1 MEFFLDNWIIIMFF
15 SGVSF
20 LTGAFFAI
28 QEHRFIKTK
37 TDIIMS
43 KIGWSFLIP
52 IGVISCI
59 FSIFCFMLN
68 VILERI

>member
-15 SGVSF
+15 SGVTF

-28 QEHRFIKTK
+28 QEHKLIKTK
-37 TDIIMS
+37 TDIIIS
-43 KIGWSFLIP
+43 KIGWHWLIP

-59 FSIFCFMLN
+59 FSIICFLLN
-68 VILERI
+68 IILERI